1 MLRVAFFLR
10 GPSALHVAP
19 FALFL
24 LFCWSPCLWLRL
36 RVRVEEHV
44 ICNGESRMYQL
55 NGANELP
62 NISVL
67 LLGARQYILIL
78 KEEIKSVIIAVVS
91 KADLSTDGV

>member
-44 ICNGESRMYQL
+44 IRNGESRMFQL

-67 LLGARQYILIL
+67 LGARQYILIL
-78 KEEIKSVIIAVVS
+78 KEEMKSVIIAVVS